1 MQSPMR
7 QNTQQN
13 VQQPMQLSI
22 QQVQLV
28 NAERADLDALEAIE
42 TLSFVTDRISRR
54 SFKRFIDQHIGDF
67 KVARYNGQTIGYY
80 IVLYR
85 QATELAR
92 LYSLAVHPDFRRR
105 GVGRLLLDAAEH
117 DADER
122 YCLFMRLEVK
132 TDNMAALKMYHH
144 AGYYD
149 MEIRPEY
156 YEDDSD
162 ALVLQK
168 LLPRFEK
175 SDLDNGNANLVPYR
189 TQTTEFTCGPA
200 SLLMAMAYFDIPCR
214 DAHHEELEIWREATT
229 IFMTSG
235 HGGCGP
241 HGLARAAVKRG
252 LNVELHV
259 SEPGPLLLDSV
270 RSADKKQIMSR
281 IQEAD
286 IAALKRAKVPIIVG
300 DYTLS
305 QLIHDLNQGKLV
317 VALISTYVFDE
328 SKAPHWVLICAA
340 DEHYVYINDP
350 DQDTFPWQSPADRQ
364 YLPIPLATFRR
375 AFGFGKRKQRAAVV
389 LSRA

>member
-1 MQSPMR
+1 
-7 QNTQQN
+7 
-13 VQQPMQLSI
+13 MQLSLNQI
-22 QQVQLV
+22 ELV
-28 NAERADLDALEAIE
+28 AANRNDLDELEQLEIR
-42 TLSFVTDRISRR
+42 SFVTDRISRR

-67 KVARYNGQTIGYY
+67 RVAKFEGRVVGYF

-92 LYSLAVHPDFRRR
+92 LYSLAVDPEFRRC
-105 GVGRLLLDAAEH
+105 GIGRMLLDAAETA
-117 DADER
+117 ADEKH
-122 YCLFMRLEVK
+122 CLFMRLEVK
-132 TDNMAALKMYHH
+132 IDNFAALKMYHH

-168 LLPRFEK
+168 LLPRFEFNE
-175 SDLDNGNANLVPYR
+175 LDNENQRLVPYR

-200 SLLMAMAYFDIPCR
+200 SLLMAMAYFDIPCH
-214 DAHHEELEIWREATT
+214 DPHHEELEIWREATT

-241 HGLARAAVKRG
+241 HGLARAAFKRG
-252 LNVELHV
+252 LTVQLHV
-259 SEPGPLLLDSV
+259 SEKGPLLLDSV
-270 RSADKKQIMSR
+270 RSADKKQIMAR
-281 IQEAD
+281 IQESD
-286 IAALKRAKVPIIVG
+286 IAALKAANVPIIVG
-300 DYTLS
+300 DYPLAK
-305 QLIHDLNQGKLV
+305 LLRDLGEGKLV

-340 DEHYVYINDP
+340 DDHYVYINDP
-350 DQDTFPWQSPADRQ
+350 DQDSLPWQSAAERQ

-375 AFGFGKRKQRAAVV
+375 AFGFGKRKQKAAVV
-389 LSRA
+389 LSRPKH

>member
-1 MQSPMR
+1 MQF
-7 QNTQQN
+7 N
-13 VQQPMQLSI
+13 VNQL
-22 QQVQLV
+22 QLV
-28 NAERADLDALEAIE
+28 PASREDIDALEQIE
-42 TLSFVTDRISRR
+42 NLSFVTDRISRR
-54 SFKRFIDQHIGDF
+54 SFRRFIDQNIGDF
-67 KVARYNGQTIGYY
+67 KVAKWHQKVVGYY

-105 GVGRLLLDAAEH
+105 GVGRLLLDSAED
-117 DADER
+117 DADAR

-132 TDNMAALKMYHH
+132 TDNTVALKMYHH

-168 LLPRFEK
+168 LLPRFE
-175 SDLDNGNANLVPYR
+175 SNELDNCNQRLVPYR

-200 SLLMAMAYFDIPCR
+200 SLLMAMAYFDIPCH
-214 DAHHEELEIWREATT
+214 DPHHEELEIWREATT

-241 HGLARAAVKRG
+241 HGLARAALKRG
-252 LNVELHV
+252 LSVELHV
-259 SEPGPLLLDSV
+259 SEQGPLLLDSV
-270 RSADKKQIMSR
+270 RSAEKKQIMAR
-281 IQEAD
+281 IQESD
-286 IAALKRAKVPIIVG
+286 IAALQQAEVPIVVG
-300 DYTLS
+300 DYSVS
-305 QLIHDLNQGKLV
+305 QLLHDLYQGKLV
-317 VALISTYVFDE
+317 IALISTYVFDE

-350 DQDTFPWQSPADRQ
+350 DQDSFPWQSPAERQ

-375 AFGFGKRKQRAAVV
+375 AFGFGKRKQKAAVV
-389 LSRA
+389 VHTM

>member
-1 MQSPMR
+1 ML
-7 QNTQQN
+7 TYGYL
-13 VQQPMQLSI
+13 MQLTLNQI
-22 QQVQLV
+22 DLV
-28 NAERADLDALEAIE
+28 AAAREDLDGLEQIE

-54 SFKRFIDQHIGDF
+54 SFKRFIDQGIGDF
-67 KVARYNGQTIGYY
+67 FVAKHNGQVIGYY

-105 GVGRLLLDAAEH
+105 GIGRLLLDRAET
-117 DADER
+117 DADEHH
-122 YCLFMRLEVK
+122 CLFMRLEVK
-132 TDNMAALKMYHH
+132 LDNHAALKMYHH

-156 YEDDSD
+156 YEDASD

-168 LLPRFEK
+168 LLPRFEHN
-175 SDLDNGNANLVPYR
+175 DLDNGNQRLVPYR

-200 SLLMAMAYFDIPCR
+200 SLLMAMAYFDLPCHEP
-214 DAHHEELEIWREATT
+214 HHEELEIWREATT

-252 LNVELHV
+252 LTVELHV
-259 SEPGPLLLDSV
+259 SEEGPLLLDSV
-270 RSADKKQIMSR
+270 RSAEKKQIMAR
-281 IQEAD
+281 IQESD
-286 IAALKRAKVPIIVG
+286 IAALEQAEVPIIVG
-300 DYTLS
+300 DYSLS
-305 QLIHDLNQGKLV
+305 QLLHDLGEGKLV

-350 DQDTFPWQSPADRQ
+350 DQDSLPWQSAAERQ

-375 AFGFGKRKQRAAVV
+375 AFGFGKRKQKAAVV
-389 LSRA
+389 LSRPEN

>member
-1 MQSPMR
+1 MKTNELGAITLR
-7 QNTQQN
+7 TATRDD
-13 VQQPMQLSI
+13 LL
-22 QQVQLV
+22 QLV
-28 NAERADLDALEAIE
+28 EIEER
-42 TLSFVTDRISRR
+42 SFATDRISLR

-67 KVARYNGQTIGYY
+67 QVLTVNDTVVGYF

-92 LYSLAVHPDFRRR
+92 LYSLAVHPDYRRR
-105 GVGRLLLDAAEH
+105 GFGRRLLDAAETA
-117 DADER
+117 ADER

-132 TDNMAALKMYHH
+132 TDNVAALKMYHH

-168 LLPRFEK
+168 LLPRFET

-214 DAHHEELEIWREATT
+214 DPHHEELEIWREATT

-252 LNVELHV
+252 LQVELHV
-259 SEPGPLLLDSV
+259 SETGPLLLDSV
-270 RSADKKQIMSR
+270 RSADKKQIMAR

-286 IAALKRAKVPIIVG
+286 IAALKRAKVPIVVG
-300 DYTLS
+300 DYSVS
-305 QLIHDLNQGKLV
+305 QLIHDLNDGKLV

-350 DQDTFPWQSPADRQ
+350 DQDTLPWQSPADRQ

-389 LSRA
+389 LSRN